1 MEARLPPA
9 AARCEAQ
16 PMTPEALEREN
27 ARLRAEVERLE
38 RRLADVE
45 LLADR
50 DPLLPVLNRRA
61 FMRELGRAL
70 AVARRYGDAS
80 SLLYL
85 DMDGLKRINDV
96 HGHAA
101 GDAALAAVA
110 ATLTDHVRESD
121 VVGRL
126 GGDEFAVLLARAPAG
141 EAQVKAA
148 SLAKAIADAPL
159 VFEDRAIALSVSVG
173 VRALDPHATPA
184 ELLAQADAAMY
195 LVKGARRRA

>member
-1 MEARLPPA
+1 MTSD
-9 AARCEAQ
+9 
-16 PMTPEALEREN
+16 TPEALERET
-27 ARLRAEVERLE
+27 ARLRAEVARLE
-38 RRLADVE
+38 RRLAEVE

-61 FMRELGRAL
+61 FVRELGRAL
-70 AVARRYGDAS
+70 AVARRYGDAA

-85 DMDGLKRINDV
+85 DMDGLKRINDA

-110 ATLTDHVRESD
+110 ATLVDHVRESD

-126 GGDEFAVLLARAPAG
+126 GGDEFAVLLARAPLG

-148 SLAKAIADAPL
+148 SLAQAVADAPL
-159 VFEDRAIALSVSVG
+159 VFEARAIALSVSVG
-173 VRALDPHATPA
+173 VRSLDPDATPA